1 MEHILSIIIG
11 LAIAYVFYLFQIRKN
26 LIIINGVSV
35 DKIKKNNKCY
45 KVKCELN

>member
-11 LAIAYVFYLFQIRKN
+11 LFFAYVFYIFQIKKN
-26 LIIINGVSV
+26 VIIISGDTV

-45 KVKCELN
+45 RVKCEKN